1 MVKSYQGFRGFLALG
16 VFIVHL
22 SILRHTF
29 LANAYDNWLIGCG
42 AFCVLFFFLLSGFG
56 IGSSFAY
63 KGNSAYTCKGLKSY
77 YWRRIKAIYPA
88 SIIITLALIF
98 LDRAS
103 IFSDFSEGVKYTIGN
118 LFLIEDLLHVSR
130 INPVSWYLSFLLLY
144 YAAAPFIAFL
154 LSKIKWQ
161 PAFYLMI
168 AAIFIGQI
176 VIVTQ
181 NLDNPAHQQLFYTNW
196 KFRFFDFLTG
206 LILGFALQKPIIRKK
221 NHRYF
226 FFSCLEIGALIL
238 CAVFFYL
245 RVYVPVPY
253 LHGTYYAPFILLI
266 LIVFHED
273 GGVVSRFLSCPSV
286 QFFGGLSL
294 YFYLIHFKVL
304 LRVSA
309 SGIPRISYIILTAFG
324 ISLVFS
330 LLLYVLL
337 HFNKTMQQL
346 KTSKLQPIIEK
357 LTLFLSIILEAGCII
372 VCYQKICIGQAA
384 AAAALFVAA
393 TLTVALFLLLVFHLL
408 KYNSSSQKESTDQS
422 NQ

>member
-16 VFIVHL
+16 VFMVHL

-29 LANAYDNWLIGCG
+29 LANVYDNWLIGCG

-221 NHRYF
+221 TIDI
-226 FFSCLEIGALIL
+226 FSFPAL
-238 CAVFFYL
+238 
-245 RVYVPVPY
+245 
-253 LHGTYYAPFILLI
+253 
-266 LIVFHED
+266 
-273 GGVVSRFLSCPSV
+273 
-286 QFFGGLSL
+286 
-294 YFYLIHFKVL
+294 
-304 LRVSA
+304 
-309 SGIPRISYIILTAFG
+309 
-324 ISLVFS
+324 
-330 LLLYVLL
+330 
-337 HFNKTMQQL
+337 
-346 KTSKLQPIIEK
+346 KL
-357 LTLFLSIILEAGCII
+357 AR
-372 VCYQKICIGQAA
+372 
-384 AAAALFVAA
+384 
-393 TLTVALFLLLVFHLL
+393 
-408 KYNSSSQKESTDQS
+408 
-422 NQ
+422 